1 MLFRKN
7 AAEFHGR
14 TQFAPT
20 VGTFPVGFC
29 KIQPCSGGH
38 GFSPKTG
45 TLLSALQTFPLSR
58 ELPAPTGCALPLG
71 LRGIQPS
78 RQARTPTVRV
88 SPLGFPKKR
97 REHAPALRILH
108 LRLAYYTSMPSFFAA
123 RRVKSSRAS
132 RQNVKPKSAP
142 IVTSVRKCLPII
154 MRVKPSSH
162 V

>member
-20 VGTFPVGFC
+20 VGTFPVGFVRN
-29 KIQPCSGGH
+29 PTVLGRARF
-38 GFSPKTG
+38 FSENRHPFVCFADISPVRG
-45 TLLSALQTFPLSR
+45 IIRPY
-58 ELPAPTGCALPLG
+58 G
-71 LRGIQPS
+71 LRVAVGIAWDSTEPAGANAYGS
-78 RQARTPTVRV
+78 RVTTGL
-88 SPLGFPKKR
+88 SKKR
-97 REHAPALRILH
+97 REQAPALRILH
-108 LRLAYYTSMPSFFAA
+108 LRLAYHTSMPSFFAA